1 MNLERKKNRN
11 TIPLTKL
18 SNREL
23 SLHSQ
28 DKYVDYG
35 VPYLIDIIKSYQ
47 SSLIK
52 MMRHSYREES
62 GEEYLVENNHFSF
75 IKS

>member
-11 TIPLTKL
+11 TIPLAKL

-47 SSLIK
+47 WSLIK